1 MVYKLELT
9 EQDLKVL
16 DASLGKLPYEV
27 VASLMIKLNN
37 QIIEQQKNNVQPIVQ
52 T

>member
-1 MVYKLELT
+1 MIYKLELT

-27 VASLMIKLNN
+27 VALLIFKIN
-37 QIIEQQKNNVQPIVQ
+37 QQIAEQQQPKE
-52 T
+52 